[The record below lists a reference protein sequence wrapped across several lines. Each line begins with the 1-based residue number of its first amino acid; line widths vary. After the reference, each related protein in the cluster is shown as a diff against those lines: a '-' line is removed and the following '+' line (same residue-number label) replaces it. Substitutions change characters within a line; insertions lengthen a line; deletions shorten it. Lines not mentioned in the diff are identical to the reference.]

1 MSVGG
6 STGIHSFSGVPRA
19 EGTIGVRDRVLVL
32 PSVIC
37 SHVVADRIAARVDGA
52 VSAPHDHGCAQLG
65 ADNEQTRR
73 AFLGLARNPNVA
85 GVVVV
90 GLGCEELQS
99 DSVAAEMESAGVEV
113 RELAIQGVGGTDACV
128 EAGASVATE
137 LADGREDRRDSADLS
152 DLTVGVVCSDLAD
165 STVDRADPLAGEVV
179 RRVVEAGGRAVVA
192 GSERLVAHPD
202 AAREAT
208 APSAVSDLEALFERH
223 RGAPA
228 KVTRVARRASELGFA
243 DATVA
248 WGGRRIEE
256 VLAYG
261 DRASIDSGLAVVDA
275 PSEFAEAA
283 TGLVAAGAQIVLHV
297 TADGIPAGHPLAPV
311 VKVSADPGTVAALPD
326 DVDLDASAASVDD
339 ALSRL
344 LAVAGGEPS
353 CAEEH
358 GLSEFAIT
366 RVGPSM

>member
-1 MSVGG
+1 MSAGD
-6 STGIHSFSGVPRA
+6 SATAYSFSGVLRRT
-19 EGTIGVRDRVLVL
+19 GTVGVRDRVLVL

-37 SHVVADRIAARVDGA
+37 SHVVADRIAAMVDGA

-73 AFLGLARNPNVA
+73 TFLGLARNPNVA

-99 DSVAAEMESAGVEV
+99 DGVAAEMESSGVEV

-128 EAGASVATE
+128 ESGASAAAE
-137 LADGREDRRDSADLS
+137 LADGRGGRREPATLS
-152 DLTVGVVCSDLAD
+152 DLTVGVVSSDLAD
-165 STVDRADPLAGEVV
+165 STVDQADPLAGKIVQN
-179 RRVVEAGGRAVVA
+179 VVEAGGRAVVA
-192 GSERLVAHPD
+192 GSERLVARPD
-202 AAREAT
+202 AARERT
-208 APSAVSDLEALFERH
+208 ASDAIPELEALFDRH

-228 KVTRVARRASELGFA
+228 KVTRVAGRARGLPFA
-243 DATVA
+243 DATAA
-248 WGGRRIEE
+248 WGGRRIDE

-261 DRASIDSGLAVVDA
+261 ERASVDSGLAVVDA
-275 PSEFAEAA
+275 PSQFAEAA
-283 TGLVAAGAQIVLHV
+283 TGLVTAGAQIVLHV

-311 VKVSADPGTVAALPD
+311 VKVSGDAKTVAALPD
-326 DVDLDASAASVDD
+326 DVDLDANATSVDD

-344 LAVAGGEPS
+344 LAVADGAPS
-353 CAEEH
+353 AAEKH